1 MTREELIASMTAEQV
16 AELEAVEAQ
25 LVANKRKQNILY

>member
-16 AELEAVEAQ
+16 AELEAIEAQ
-25 LVANKRKQNILY
+25 LVAKAS

>member
-25 LVANKRKQNILY
+25 LVARVS

>member
-25 LVANKRKQNILY
+25 LVARAS